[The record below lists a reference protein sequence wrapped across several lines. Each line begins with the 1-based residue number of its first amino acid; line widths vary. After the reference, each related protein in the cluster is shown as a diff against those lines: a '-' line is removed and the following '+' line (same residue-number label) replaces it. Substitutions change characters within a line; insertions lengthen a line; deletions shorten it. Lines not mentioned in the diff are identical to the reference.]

1 MNRTLIAHI
10 PRMII
15 GYAAAGLVASLAL
28 AMADFIQNPE
38 KLEKPLMHF
47 EQIGTISLGMLAL
60 AFPVWLICV
69 IACEINSA
77 RQLRWYALAGAIAA
91 MFPLLFFGLL
101 FEMLNRAPWL
111 LPSLMLIGA
120 TGGVTY
126 WAIAGRK
133 AGSWKRELR

>member
-1 MNRTLIAHI
+1 ML
-10 PRMII
+10 II

-133 AGSWKRELR
+133 AGSWKRELQ